1 MMVIYIVLLGIITFA
16 YVLSIVFPVIY
27 IHEKKNAIK
36 QGNQLINENDEVGCF
51 PVLGIVIFTIPLLI
65 FILSENMELSFFC
78 FIFSVM
84 AYTDLS
90 ARWIPDLA
98 IYLLLAI
105 AMLSLRTSDLILSFW
120 SVLFY
125 LMPAILFSTYGYV
138 LNKETWIASGDY
150 YVFPSIGSMVFPQ
163 YAAGLMF
170 TNLLL
175 VILISRWVPK
185 VPLVTIAFITFT
197 GYQICILSDVL

>member
-1 MMVIYIVLLGIITFA
+1 MIVYIIVLSTFA
-16 YVLSIVFPVIY
+16 YVLSKTFPAIY
-27 IHEKKNAIK
+27 LNEKKNAIEQGK
-36 QGNQLINENDEVGCF
+36 QLLTENEEVGRF
-51 PVLGIVIFTIPLLI
+51 PVLAIVMFTMPVLI
-65 FILSENMELSFFC
+65 FFLSENMLLSSFC
-78 FIFSVM
+78 FILSVV

-90 ARWIPDLA
+90 ARWIPDFT
-98 IYLLLAI
+98 IYLLLVV
-105 AMLSLRTSDLILSFW
+105 AMLSLRTTDLILSIW

-125 LMPAILFSTYGYV
+125 LMPALLFSAYGYV

>member
-1 MMVIYIVLLGIITFA
+1 MMVIYIVLLGVIIFA

-27 IHEKKNAIK
+27 LHEKKNAIK
-36 QGNQLINENDEVGCF
+36 QSDQLLNENDEVGCF

-65 FILSENMELSFFC
+65 FILSGNIVLSSFC
-78 FIFSVM
+78 FILSVM

-105 AMLSLRTSDLILSFW
+105 AMLSLRTADLIISFW

-125 LMPAILFSTYGYV
+125 LMPAILLSTYGYV
-138 LNKETWIASGDY
+138 LKKEKWIASGDY
-150 YVFPSIGSMVFPQ
+150 YVFPAIGLMITPE
-163 YAAGLMF
+163 YAASLMLI
-170 TNLLL
+170 NLLIVL
-175 VILISRWVPK
+175 FFSRWVQK
-185 VPLVTIAFITFT
+185 IPLVTVAYITFT
-197 GYQICILSDVL
+197 GCQTCILLDFI